1 MVALGAPVTA
11 GLVLVSG
18 AAAPAGADPIGDCT
32 ATAGV
37 IVAVD
42 FTAWG
47 GSIERGCDVS
57 LTTGYH
63 ALHAAGFTTAGDA
76 EDGAG
81 FICRI
86 DDEPPPSEDPCVT
99 TPPADAYWSYWH
111 ADAGQNTWTYS
122 EEGAT
127 SYHPPPGS
135 VDAWTFGSTDIEG
148 TDGQP
153 SFPPSAVRAGSGP
166 GSGSTTTTPPA
177 PTTTAPAP
185 ERTSATAGPP
195 TTAPATSS
203 PTSPST
209 ALPTTSAPGGGT
221 GHHAL
226 ASSDGPASTSPA
238 TSALGRPAPVGD
250 AGSTPKIVD
259 AAPIV
264 TPRRSA
270 GSAVPLLVGAGILV
284 ALAAAAGAAV
294 WRRRRVG

>member
-1 MVALGAPVTA
+1 
-11 GLVLVSG
+11 
-18 AAAPAGADPIGDCT
+18 
-32 ATAGV
+32 V

-47 GSIERGCDVS
+47 GNIERGCDVS

-166 GSGSTTTTPPA
+166 GPGSTTTTPPA
-177 PTTTAPAP
+177 PTTTAAPTP
-185 ERTSATAGPP
+185 ERTSAAAGPP

-209 ALPTTSAPGGGT
+209 APPTTSAPGGGT
-221 GHHAL
+221 GHHAV
-226 ASSDGPASTSPA
+226 ASSEGPASTSPA
-238 TSALGRPAPVGD
+238 TSAGGRRAPV
-250 AGSTPKIVD
+250 AAAPSTPKIVD

-264 TPRRSA
+264 TPRGSA

-284 ALAAAAGAAV
+284 ALAAAAAGVAV